1 MQPLDTHAVL
11 AQLIMALPWPAHIG
25 VILMLLCAI
34 GAAVLPPATKESPVL
49 WQLTRR
55 VIDVIGFNVLHARN
69 AGANI
74 KMSAAPDSAGAKLPK
89 VTGKETVLK
98 AGDLVDGKK
107 GKKSI
112 MDERL

>member
-1 MQPLDTHAVL
+1 MQPLDPHAAL

-55 VIDVIGFNVLHARN
+55 VIDVIGLNVLHARN

-74 KMSAAPDSAGAKLPK
+74 KLSAVPGAKLPE
-89 VTGKETVLK
+89 VTGKETALK

-107 GKKSI
+107 GKKSVL
-112 MDERL
+112 DERL

>member
-1 MQPLDTHAVL
+1 MQPLDPHAAL

-34 GAAVLPPATKESPVL
+34 GAAVLPPATEKSSVL

-55 VIDVIGFNVLHARN
+55 VIDVIGLNVLHARN
-69 AGANI
+69 AGANTT
-74 KMSAAPDSAGAKLPK
+74 MTAAPGTKLPEP
-89 VTGKETVLK
+89 TGKEIELK

-107 GKKSI
+107 GKKKSVLE
-112 MDERL
+112 ERL